1 MADKRPASARELALA
16 SGLKV
21 EYRVTPSRGTRTVRL
36 RILPGQG
43 LVVSAPAGVGSGRI
57 EEILHEKARWIER
70 HLARIETLRPPPGPP
85 PRAIRPAL
93 LPLRAL
99 GESWR
104 VEYEACPARA
114 VSLTAHRPDC
124 IHIAGNVDHVPIC
137 QSVLRRWLTLKAQR
151 TLVPRLGEL
160 ARETGFSYARVSVR
174 GQRSRWGSC
183 SASGAISLN
192 FKLLFLPP
200 ELMRYVLLHELCHTR
215 ELNHSRRFWDLLASV
230 EPASAELDARM
241 KDACGL
247 VPAWLGM
254 GPGDDT
260 L

>member
-1 MADKRPASARELALA
+1 MARGSTTGARELALA

-43 LVVSAPAGVGSGRI
+43 LVVSAPAGVGPGRI

-70 HLARIETLRPPPGPP
+70 HLARIESLRPPPGPA

-104 VEYEACPARA
+104 IEYEACPASA
-114 VSLTAHRPDC
+114 VALTAHRPDRL
-124 IHIAGNVDHVPIC
+124 HIAGNVDHVPIC
-137 QSVLRRWLTLKAQR
+137 QSVLRRWLVLKAQR
-151 TLVPRLGEL
+151 TLVPQLGDL
-160 ARETGFSYARVSVR
+160 ARSHGFEFGRVSIR

-183 SASGAISLN
+183 SAKGGISLN

-200 ELMRYVLLHELCHTR
+200 ELVRYVLLHELCHTR
-215 ELNHSRRFWDLLASV
+215 ELNHSQRFWRLLESV
-230 EPASAELDARM
+230 EPASDELDARM
-241 KDACGL
+241 KDACRL

-254 GPGDDT
+254 GMAEET
-260 L
+260 F